1 MFSIHKPSKMVVI
14 SGKASCYCSRET
26 QEGQSEGWNTAWFG
40 RKEAWIEYR
49 VSERLETTMFFCE
62 VCKLTR
68 WVTTLLAT
76 SLEIPCQF
84 GDMSISLTSKS
95 DPTDL
100 CGMVMPQDQKICR
113 IYIPSNLHCLYLSLY
128 HLVFGPVNTKTS
140 HLNNRYGNLAM
151 DNAFLVNFGAWS
163 FGVHCSTDM
172 LLVRNCEVANLM
184 VNSPFL
190 NVPHFFEFLTLIT
203 ITTMVVSKFF
213 GETPEEAKGNQPIY
227 ACSERRLQWRVVSY
241 LEPCLV
247 TNFWMVLL
255 CAPTFHYDI
264 DGLNGIMMHN
274 KWHSHVTHLCN
285 LCNIC
290 SCNYVY
296 ITCTCVN
303 DCASYFD
310 FGQPSHKA
318 WTTESLRLETCH
330 LAQRLRLESTI
341 KRVKMLFMLSGMK
354 CTTCSSNYF

>member
-68 WVTTLLAT
+68 WVTTFLAT

-113 IYIPSNLHCLYLSLY
+113 LYIPSNLHCLYLSLY

-140 HLNNRYGNLAM
+140 HLNNRYGNFAM

-163 FGVHCSTDM
+163 FGVHCSTDIVTSEK
-172 LLVRNCEVANLM
+172 LWSCKFDGKFTLRQRA
-184 VNSPFL
+184 PFL
-190 NVPHFFEFLTLIT
+190 WILNFDYNYNNGRFQVFLRN
-203 ITTMVVSKFF
+203 SW
-213 GETPEEAKGNQPIY
+213 G
-227 ACSERRLQWRVVSY
+227 SER
-241 LEPCLV
+241 
-247 TNFWMVLL
+247 
-255 CAPTFHYDI
+255 
-264 DGLNGIMMHN
+264 
-274 KWHSHVTHLCN
+274 
-285 LCNIC
+285 
-290 SCNYVY
+290 
-296 ITCTCVN
+296 
-303 DCASYFD
+303 
-310 FGQPSHKA
+310 
-318 WTTESLRLETCH
+318 
-330 LAQRLRLESTI
+330 
-341 KRVKMLFMLSGMK
+341 
-354 CTTCSSNYF
+354 